1 MNAGY
6 EKSKI
11 EIVGFSL
18 GAQIGALVARSIPN
32 FPRLTALD
40 PGQVPSI
47 PLAGNPVGKILSSSD
62 ALFVMTIH
70 TETDSF
76 GDKKSLGH
84 VNGWFNGANRQP
96 MCLILY
102 IGKLNLVDESFLFFN
117 VFVFRGC
124 SV

>member
-1 MNAGY
+1 MDAGY

-32 FPRLTALD
+32 FTRLTGLD
-40 PGQVPSI
+40 PGQVPNI
-47 PLAGNPVGKILSSSD
+47 PFTGNPVGKALSSTD

-76 GDKKSLGH
+76 GDKNSLGH

-96 MCLILY
+96 MCLILF
-102 IGKLNLVDESFLFFN
+102 IG
-117 VFVFRGC
+117 
-124 SV
+124 